1 MKSLILFLFIS
12 LLIISVSCD
21 STTEP
26 IKEKLLKGTVK
37 DTQGNLLSDVKVFII
52 YDCGQSLPKTQNYFN
67 VDELTGINFVEL
79 TSFAALVFENNVKV
93 SWSTAT
99 ELENLG
105 FEIQRKVNTSNE
117 FNTIGFVE
125 GSGTTTEPK
134 NYSFTDYSVG
144 SGSFD
149 YRLKAIAFDSTFE
162 YSNTINVEFVTPFQ
176 SGLAQNYPNP
186 FDLSTTIRFQLRKQ
200 ANVKMDVCSFY
211 DNSTLNNLI
220 DQQLNAGSYSLIFQ
234 PDSLPNNAYKILLGI
249 QEPDSTYTIEKNIF
263 KTYLF
268 YDQAILNSCLN
279 SITNSGSFEIKYDD
293 IPFGQKFYRTGEAD
307 PSPLGELTLKNNLKL
322 VIYKPG
328 YKVVQKDVTLDLNEG
343 QEINI
348 TLELE

>member
-1 MKSLILFLFIS
+1 MKSLISFLFVS
-12 LLIISVSCD
+12 LLIIGVGCD

-37 DTQGNLLSDVKVFII
+37 DANGNLLSDVKVFII
-52 YDCGQSLPKTQNYFN
+52 YDCGQSIPKMQNNFN
-67 VDELTGINFVEL
+67 INNLTEISFVEL
-79 TSFAALVFENNVKV
+79 TSFSASVLENSVKL

-105 FEIQRKVNTSNE
+105 FEIQRKVNTSSD

-125 GSGTTTEPK
+125 GSGTTTETK
-134 NYSFTDYSVG
+134 SYSFTDYSVG

-149 YRLKAIAFDSTFE
+149 YRLKAFSFDSTFE
-162 YSNTINVEFVTPFQ
+162 YSNTINVTFATPFQ

-186 FDLSTTIRFQLRKQ
+186 FDLSATIQFQLRKQ

-211 DNSTLNNLI
+211 DKSTLKDLI
-220 DQQLNAGSYSLIFQ
+220 DQQLNAGSYSFILQ
-234 PDSLPNNAYKILLGI
+234 PDSLPSNAYKLLLRI
-249 QEPDSTYTIEKNIF
+249 QEPDSAYTLEKNIL
-263 KTYLF
+263 KTFSF
-268 YDQAILNSCLN
+268 YYPSLLTSTPN
-279 SITNSGSFEIKYDD
+279 SITKSGIFEIKFED

-307 PSPLGELTLKNNLKL
+307 PSPLGEFIIKNNLKL

-328 YKVVQKDVTLDLNEG
+328 YKVVQKDVVIDLDEG
-343 QEINI
+343 QEIGI
-348 TLELE
+348 TLESE

>member
-52 YDCGQSLPKTQNYFN
+52 YDCGQIPAKTQSNNAFN
-67 VDELTGINFVEL
+67 KPTSIDVAVLYSFTGTPYEDGVRLDWTTLVEL
-79 TSFAALVFENNVKV
+79 NNSGFQVERKTS
-93 SWSTAT
+93 
-99 ELENLG
+99 
-105 FEIQRKVNTSNE
+105 TSDWIV
-117 FNTIGFVE
+117 IGFVTGA
-125 GSGTTTEPK
+125 GSTNDTSY
-134 NYSFTDYSVG
+134 YSFNDINLESGDYW
-144 SGSFD
+144 
-149 YRLKAIAFDSTFE
+149 YRLKAIEFDGSFE
-162 YSNTINVEFVTPFQ
+162 YSSALHIEHILPQ
-176 SGLAQNYPNP
+176 SSAIQQNYPNP
-186 FDLSTTIRFQLRKQ
+186 FDLSTTIQFQLRKQ
-200 ANVKMDVCSFY
+200 ANVKMDVCSFF
-211 DNSTLNNLI
+211 DKSTLQNLI
-220 DQQLNAGSYSLIFQ
+220 DQQLNAGSYSLILK
-234 PDSLPNNAYKILLGI
+234 PDSLPNNAYKVLIKI
-249 QEPDSTYTIEKNIF
+249 QESDSTYTLEKNIF
-263 KTYLF
+263 KTYLL
-268 YDQAILNSCLN
+268 YDQSILNSCPN
-279 SITNSGSFEIKYDD
+279 SITNSGLFEIKYDD

-307 PSPLGELTLKNNLKL
+307 PSPLGEFTLKNNLKL

>member
-1 MKSLILFLFIS
+1 MKSLISFLLIS
-12 LLIISVSCD
+12 LLFFSVSCD

-26 IKEKLLKGTVK
+26 TKDKLLKGIVK
-37 DTQGNLLSDVKVFII
+37 DTQGNLLSDVKVFLI
-52 YDCGQSLPKTQNYFN
+52 YDCGQNLPKTQNYFN

-79 TSFAALVFENNVKV
+79 TSFTALVLENSVKL

-105 FEIQRKVNTSNE
+105 FEIQRKVNTSSD

-144 SGSFD
+144 SGSLY
-149 YRLKAIAFDSTFE
+149 YRLKAIASDSTFE
-162 YSNTINVEFVTPFQ
+162 YSNSVNVTFATPFR
-176 SGLAQNYPNP
+176 SGIEQNYPNP

-211 DNSTLNNLI
+211 DKSTLKNLI
-220 DQQLNAGSYSLIFQ
+220 DQQLNAGNYSLILQ
-234 PDSLPNNAYKILLGI
+234 PDSLPTNAYKVLIKI
-249 QEPDSTYTIEKNIF
+249 QEYDSIYTLEKNIF
-263 KTYLF
+263 KAYLF
-268 YDQAILNSCLN
+268 YDQAILNSCPN

-307 PSPLGELTLKNNLKL
+307 PSPLGEFMLKNNLKL

-328 YKVVQKDVTLDLNEG
+328 YKVVQKDVVIDLNEG
-343 QEINI
+343 QEIQI
-348 TLELE
+348 TLEAE